1 MQSGSENIVMQRIIQ
16 YELMVLGMDNSTPKL
31 PVLQEVEHNP
41 ASQGGLLA

>member
-1 MQSGSENIVMQRIIQ
+1 MQ

-41 ASQGGLLA
+41 ASQGGLLAWSVDYDKTKPY